1 VSLCSKSDRIL
12 EHKLTFVS
20 VVETFGEAGKA
31 HKRFADAADE
41 FNDSFADW
49 MGPLVRVKAVTSI
62 FIETPLLLPAH
73 LARRLLVRPQWLG
86 GAHRHAGFDA
96 GRRDHPRRGADR
108 RILHPHPQAGPR
120 PRRARYSVRQ
130 TAAFKYWG

>member
-73 LARRLLVRPQWLG
+73 LARRLLVRPQ
-86 GAHRHAGFDA
+86 
-96 GRRDHPRRGADR
+96 
-108 RILHPHPQAGPR
+108 
-120 PRRARYSVRQ
+120 
-130 TAAFKYWG
+130 